1 MSRLNGYLLPLGPSD
16 AGNAAEGGIPDF
28 RKVASSTVASA
39 TSSSTSLTNLMYT
52 LFVPANTFTTNEVLD
67 IRAVGRINRGVAS
80 HTGTLR
86 FYWGTTASISGAT
99 LLGTCTFANSSGTV
113 GEKQISI
120 HRRLGVRNTTTQTI
134 VLDTVKNTSTDL
146 REFTS
151 DNNSFMTGG
160 IDLVAVN
167 WTVDGYFMVQGD
179 VSNTATWI
187 QILWMKINN

>member
-16 AGNAAEGGIPDF
+16 AGNASEGGIPDF
-28 RKVASSTVASA
+28 RKVVSSTVAGAS
-39 TSSSTSLTNLMYT
+39 SSSTSTTNLMYS
-52 LFVPANTFTTNEVLD
+52 LLVPANTFTTNEVLD
-67 IRAVGRINRGVAS
+67 IRAVGRINRSVGT

-99 LLGTCTFANSSGTV
+99 LLGTCTFENSSGTV

-120 HRRLGVRNTTTQTI
+120 HRRLGIRNTTTQTI

-146 REFTS
+146 REFT

-160 IDLVAVN
+160 IDLVGVN
-167 WTVDGYFMVQGD
+167 WTVDGYFMVQGN
-179 VSNTATWI
+179 VSNIATWI